1 MYQKGHHQKLT
12 HATAGDAVTAVMP
25 TTAEI
30 PETTVTTAKSRVS
43 NIWERQNIK
52 VVSNSTSNRRK
63 TINSE
68 EKNNSRTSGTP
79 TSAKALQ
86 QQG

>member
-1 MYQKGHHQKLT
+1 MS
-12 HATAGDAVTAVMP
+12 

-30 PETTVTTAKSRVS
+30 PETTVTTAKSRAS
-43 NIWERQNIK
+43 NIWERQKIK

-79 TSAKALQ
+79 TAAKALQ